1 VLTTNAWPRKEVAG
15 WQGHPHLHSLDP
27 DKKKRKTDR
36 QTDGRGAP
44 EKSSFKRS
52 FNLKHPC

>member
-36 QTDGRGAP
+36 QTDGRGAQ
-44 EKSSFKRS
+44 RS
-52 FNLKHPC
+52 LHLRAPPT